1 VSDNRQQA
9 SDPVPSSDAQPRHG
23 RARHLWWAAA
33 FVALAIGVAVA
44 VTLSIS
50 APDHYAAFRKACLG
64 RPGAEIVTLGT
75 TVDNHVMG
83 GSETVYRLGCRVPGG
98 AVAATVETNSTIA
111 PAPTRPP

>member
-1 VSDNRQQA
+1 V
-9 SDPVPSSDAQPRHG
+9 
-23 RARHLWWAAA
+23 AA
-33 FVALAIGVAVA
+33 FVALAIGVGVAVA
-44 VTLSIS
+44 LSIS

-75 TVDNHVMG
+75 TIANHVMG

-111 PAPTRPP
+111 PVPTSPP